1 MVGMPPI
8 RTGGGGL
15 NLRSR
20 YLWAYAMIAPTLIGT
35 AVFWSWPAIYS
46 IYLGFLKS
54 ENFGLVNHWAGLSN
68 YERLFK
74 DSEFW
79 RDLRNTLYYAVL
91 FVPLTIVISTFFAVL
106 LNSKIRALSAYRV
119 IFFLPQV
126 TMPAAAAMVWV
137 VLFAQDYGLI
147 NYAIG
152 THVAWISDTRF
163 AMYALVI
170 VGMWGSIGFNML
182 LILAGLQGIPKALYE
197 AAEIDG
203 AVRFRKF
210 RYITLPLLTPTLFFT
225 SIVLMIGATQIF
237 DSIYLLIGKT
247 NVALPAVRSLVYAYY
262 QNSFVYYDQNY
273 GAAIVNIL
281 LLINLIL
288 TGLQFAFQKKWVVY
302 D

>member
-1 MVGMPPI
+1 MSK
-8 RTGGGGL
+8 
-15 NLRSR
+15 SR
-20 YLWAYAMIAPTLIGT
+20 YLWAYFMIAPTLIGT
-35 AVFWSWPAIYS
+35 LVFWSWPAFYS

-54 ENFGLVNHWAGLSN
+54 ENFGLVNHWVGFKN
-68 YERLFK
+68 YEKLFH

-79 RDLRNTLYYAVL
+79 QNLRNTLYYMVL
-91 FVPLTIVISTFFAVL
+91 FVPATVVLSTFFAVM
-106 LNSKIRALSAYRV
+106 LNAKIKGQSIFRV

-137 VLFAQDYGLI
+137 VLFAQDYGFI
-147 NYAIG
+147 NYVFG
-152 THVAWISDTRF
+152 THISWLSDPRF
-163 AMYALVI
+163 AMYSVVLVG
-170 VGMWGSIGFNML
+170 VWAAIGFNML
-182 LILAGLQGIPKALYE
+182 LILAGLQGIPKTLYE

-203 AVRFRKF
+203 AVKFNKF

-225 SIVLMIGATQIF
+225 TVVLMIGASQIF

-247 NVALPAVRSLVYAYY
+247 NVALPSVRSLVYAYY

-281 LLINLIL
+281 LLINLVL
-288 TGLQFAFQKKWVVY
+288 TGLQFLFQKKWVVY

>member
-1 MVGMPPI
+1 M
-8 RTGGGGL
+8 
-15 NLRSR
+15 NSRSR
-20 YLWAYAMIAPTLIGT
+20 YVWAYVMIAPTLLGT
-35 AVFWSWPAIYS
+35 VLFWSWPAVYS
-46 IYLGFLKS
+46 IYLSFLKS
-54 ENFGLVNHWAGLSN
+54 ENFGLVNHWVGLAN

-74 DSEFW
+74 DREFW
-79 RDLRNTLYYAVL
+79 HNLRNTLYYTVL
-91 FVPLTIVISTFFAVL
+91 FVPITLVFSTFFAVL
-106 LNSKIRALSAYRV
+106 LNAKIRGISAYRV

-137 VLFAQDYGLI
+137 VLFAHDYGLI
-147 NYAIG
+147 NYLLG
-152 THVAWISDTRF
+152 THVAWISDSRF
-163 AMYALVI
+163 AMFALVI
-170 VGMWGSIGFNML
+170 VGVWGAIGFNML
-182 LILAGLQGIPKALYE
+182 LILAGLQGIPRALYE

-225 SIVLMIGATQIF
+225 TVVLMIGATQIF

-273 GAAIVNIL
+273 GAAIVDVL
-281 LLINLIL
+281 LVINLIL
-288 TGLQFAFQKKWVVY
+288 TGLQFAFQKKWVNY

>member
-1 MVGMPPI
+1 M
-8 RTGGGGL
+8 
-15 NLRSR
+15 NSRSR
-20 YLWAYAMIAPTLIGT
+20 YVWAYIMIAPTLLGT
-35 AVFWSWPAIYS
+35 VLFWTWPAIYS
-46 IYLGFLKS
+46 IYLSFLKS
-54 ENFGLVNHWAGLSN
+54 ENFGMVNHWVGLAN

-74 DSEFW
+74 DKEFW
-79 RDLRNTLYYAVL
+79 QDLRNTLYYAVL
-91 FVPLTIVISTFFAVL
+91 FVPLTLLFSTFFAVL
-106 LNSKIRALSAYRV
+106 LNAKIRGLSAYRV

-137 VLFAQDYGLI
+137 VLFARDYGLI
-147 NYAIG
+147 NHLLG

-163 AMYALVI
+163 AMFALVI
-170 VGMWGSIGFNML
+170 VGVWGAIGFNML
-182 LILAGLQGIPKALYE
+182 LILAGLQGIPRALYE

-210 RYITLPLLTPTLFFT
+210 RYITMPLLTPTLFFT
-225 SIVLMIGATQIF
+225 TVVLMIGATQIF

-273 GAAIVNIL
+273 GAAIVDIL
-281 LLINLIL
+281 LVINLIL
-288 TGLQFAFQKKWVVY
+288 TGLQFAFQKKWVFY

>member
-1 MVGMPPI
+1 M
-8 RTGGGGL
+8 
-15 NLRSR
+15 NSRSR
-20 YLWAYAMIAPTLIGT
+20 YVWAYIMIAPTLLGT
-35 AVFWSWPAIYS
+35 VLFWTWPAIYS
-46 IYLGFLKS
+46 IYLSFLKS
-54 ENFGLVNHWAGLSN
+54 ENFGMVNHWVGLAN

-74 DSEFW
+74 DKEFW
-79 RDLRNTLYYAVL
+79 QNLRNTLYYAVM
-91 FVPLTIVISTFFAVL
+91 FVPLTLLFSTFFAVL
-106 LNSKIRALSAYRV
+106 LNAKIRGLSAYRV

-137 VLFAQDYGLI
+137 VLFARDYGFI
-147 NYAIG
+147 NYLLG

-163 AMYALVI
+163 AMFALVI
-170 VGMWGSIGFNML
+170 VGVWGAIGFNML
-182 LILAGLQGIPKALYE
+182 LILAGLQGIPRALYE

-225 SIVLMIGATQIF
+225 TVVLMIGATQIF

-281 LLINLIL
+281 LVINLIL